1 MRKPELYKGKLVIP
15 ILTRNNEDIGS
26 ITYNREYK
34 LYDYDRILEFVEQVG
49 DEGSA
54 EERVIEVDDLDK
66 RFLYTVIEVSG
77 TTLPFKEPE
86 ENLPPVSFKEKSC
99 FKIQVAREA
108 LESKWELKQ

>member
-34 LYDYDRILEFVEQVG
+34 LYDYDRILEFVEQAG
-49 DEGSA
+49 D

-66 RFLYTVIEVSG
+66 RLLYTVIEVSG

-86 ENLPPVSFKEKSC
+86 ENLPPVSFKEKTC
-99 FKIQVAREA
+99 FEIRVAKEV
-108 LESKWELKQ
+108 LESKWEFKQ